1 MVPDLMGLLLE
12 AVSLITRMGMI
23 NSGTALGRRFMQT
36 KAKEAVERC
45 IMIVRRMCVL
55 YSDNMCL
62 ATMLAVYV

>member
-1 MVPDLMGLLLE
+1 MVPGLMGLLPG
-12 AVSLITRMGMI
+12 AMSLITRMGMI
-23 NSGTALGRRFMQT
+23 NSGTALGRRVMQT
-36 KAKEAVERC
+36 KAKKAVERC